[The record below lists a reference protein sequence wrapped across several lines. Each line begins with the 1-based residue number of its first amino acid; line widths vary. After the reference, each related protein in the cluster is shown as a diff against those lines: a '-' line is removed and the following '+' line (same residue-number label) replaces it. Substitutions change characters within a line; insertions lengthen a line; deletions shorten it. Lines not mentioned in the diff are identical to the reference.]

1 MGGQPIATHS
11 QQTFSRFQM
20 HIITTP
26 QRLLA
31 LSIDISTQMI
41 FIGTFIFAEARVAIK
56 TIARIFHRHMCH
68 LGIKLCDGCDSL
80 FNAMFEICPTRIILI
95 LMFLKPLAIVVGSE
109 RTKIIQYSF
118 CVHIIL

>member
-1 MGGQPIATHS
+1 
-11 QQTFSRFQM
+11 M

-31 LSIDISTQMI
+31 LSIDISAQMI
-41 FIGTFIFAEARVAIK
+41 FIGTFIFAEARITIK
-56 TIARIFHRHMCH
+56 TIARILHRHMCH

-80 FNAMFEICPTRIILI
+80 FNAMLEICPTCIILI
-95 LMFLKPLAIVVGSE
+95 LMFQKPLAIVVGSE
-109 RTKIIQYSF
+109 RAQIIQYSF